1 PRRLSPRASFPP
13 KLAEAGFACAYTTAW
28 PAWVMFDNSDGRL
41 SREVMARWSSLLA
54 SWEKAGLFSYA
65 GRGNAAE
72 ARFAAGECAVLSA
85 SSDAAPDLAKRA
97 HFEL

>member
-1 PRRLSPRASFPP
+1 ML
-13 KLAEAGFACAYTTAW
+13 
-28 PAWVMFDNSDGRL
+28 DNSGGTL
-41 SREVMARWSSLLA
+41 
-54 SWEKAGLFSYA
+54 SYA

-97 HFEL
+97 HFELEAVWRGEKSAPQALESYSRRISP